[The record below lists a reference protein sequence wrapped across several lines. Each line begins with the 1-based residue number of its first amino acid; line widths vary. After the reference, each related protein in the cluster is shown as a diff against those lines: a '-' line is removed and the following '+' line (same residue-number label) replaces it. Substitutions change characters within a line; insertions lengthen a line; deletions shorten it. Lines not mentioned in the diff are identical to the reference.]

1 MRMDGACFNHFPQA
15 SSRGKGGWCKL
26 EGVTKLFLPQT
37 QLEEWALADKAD
49 LREGRLVVM
58 AEGGVAFPLTPAVHF
73 VQLVSGEDTQGL
85 VARVKTEEQL
95 ARLGAEQMAD
105 SVLVGDNAY
114 EVVPGYVAEV
124 AAGAPRPE
132 GADKKPDSEEDLLA
146 AFILNKMG

>member
-1 MRMDGACFNHFPQA
+1 MRLGGACFNHFPQA
-15 SSRGKGGWCKL
+15 SPSGRGGWCKL
-26 EGVTKLFLPQT
+26 AGVTKLFLPQT

-58 AEGGVAFPLTPAVHF
+58 AEGGAAFPVTPAVHF

-85 VARVKTEEQL
+85 VSRVKTEEQL

-124 AAGAPRPE
+124 AAGGPRPGGSE
-132 GADKKPDSEEDLLA
+132 KKPDSEADLLA

>member
-1 MRMDGACFNHFPQA
+1 MERGRFNWIPRTDPRA
-15 SSRGKGGWCKL
+15 RGGWCKL
-26 EGVTKLFLPQT
+26 AGVTKLFLPQA

-49 LREGRLVVM
+49 LREGKLVVM
-58 AEGGVAFPLTPAVHF
+58 AEGGASFPVTPAVHF
-73 VQLVSGEDTQGL
+73 VQLVSGEDSQGL

-114 EVVPGYVAEV
+114 EVVPGYVTEV
-124 AAGAPRPE
+124 ASAPRPE
-132 GADKKPDSEEDLLA
+132 GGAKKPDSEADLLA

>member
-1 MRMDGACFNHFPQA
+1 MRRDGACFNHFPQA
-15 SSRGKGGWCKL
+15 SPRGRGGWCKL
-26 EGVTKLFLPQT
+26 AGVTKLFLPQA

-58 AEGGVAFPLTPAVHF
+58 AEGGVAFPVTPAVHF

-132 GADKKPDSEEDLLA
+132 GADSKPDSEADLLA

>member
-15 SSRGKGGWCKL
+15 FPRGRGGWCKL

-132 GADKKPDSEEDLLA
+132 GADKKPDSEADLLA

>member
-1 MRMDGACFNHFPQA
+1 MRLERSRFNPFPR
-15 SSRGKGGWCKL
+15 SVPLPDRGWCKL
-26 EGVTKLFLPQT
+26 VGVTKLFLPQT

-49 LREGRLVVM
+49 LREGKLVVM
-58 AEGGVAFPLTPAVHF
+58 AEGGTTFPLTPAVHF
-73 VQLVSGEDTQGL
+73 LQLVSGEDTQGL

-114 EVVPGYVAEV
+114 EVVPGYVTELE
-124 AAGAPRPE
+124 APRPE
-132 GADKKPDSEEDLLA
+132 GGAKKPDSEADLLA